1 MVIQRGRTFLAI
13 DRRIWKSGSCIITAL
28 MTMMVVTMMV
38 VMMMAMMIA
47 MVVAMMVAMT
57 YDLMMEASR
66 DTQSLSSDPP
76 RRLGMRPHS
85 ALPTV
90 FQTFNAL

>member
-1 MVIQRGRTFLAI
+1 MSQVLVERVIAMMV
-13 DRRIWKSGSCIITAL
+13 L
-28 MTMMVVTMMV
+28 MMVNPVATMMA
-38 VMMMAMMIA
+38 MMMAMM
-47 MVVAMMVAMT
+47 VAMMIATMTARMVAMT